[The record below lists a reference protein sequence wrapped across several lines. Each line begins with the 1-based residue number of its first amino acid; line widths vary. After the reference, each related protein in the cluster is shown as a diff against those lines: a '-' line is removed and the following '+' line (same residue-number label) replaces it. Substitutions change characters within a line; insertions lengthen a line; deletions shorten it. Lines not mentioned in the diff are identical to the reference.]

1 MTTYT
6 SASPVLR
13 SIANAG
19 PRASR
24 PRRRARS
31 AQRHTLTGPVA
42 WVDADASLV
51 VLRVERASLRARR
64 FVGATVTV
72 NLGGAR
78 LSAPD
83 RNGDGEL
90 SAADLLPGER
100 ISVGVT
106 LPVGADRLPR
116 VVAARSVACA
126 SFA

>member
-1 MTTYT
+1 MT
-6 SASPVLR
+6 SHAVPASR
-13 SIANAG
+13 GIANAG

-24 PRRRARS
+24 SSRRARS
-31 AQRHTLTGPVA
+31 LHRHTLSGPIA
-42 WVDADASLV
+42 WVDPQASLV

-72 NLGGAR
+72 NLTGAR

-83 RNGDGEL
+83 RNGDGRL

-116 VVAARSVACA
+116 VIAARSVACA